1 MKNRVVQSM
10 NLVKV
15 ENLSISYDTPRFAGT
30 LLSQPD
36 QLQEASSWQLEPVSF
51 EIEEG
56 KGLGLV
62 GVNGSGKSSLLKA
75 ILGIIP
81 HNGSVQTPPNTLG
94 VFDLNLFFH
103 PDFSGYENLFMMNAC
118 HGKKDG
124 DLEHKLEMIEEFSQI
139 DTYLHRPVREYSAGM
154 RMRLGIAY
162 ILLQDF
168 DFLAIDEVL
177 AVGDLAF
184 QRKCVAFLRDKLQ
197 AGKSLLVASHNLD
210 EVATLCDHILLLD
223 KGKIIMYGPVE
234 EVLCTYMQR
243 AEEAGLNA
251 RALMNHTGFTPP
263 EPLKERVIITA
274 VRFLNSEHQELGRFF
289 TGEAVTIEVTVK
301 IEKGTAH
308 NPLFRVEFFRNDN
321 LLVSAT
327 NNYRHQAY
335 FDLPEGEATVVIE
348 LDSLNLLTGLYYV
361 SVSVWPDEYTSLV
374 TGEAF
379 DVHDRRYEITVNSH
393 RSMGTGV
400 CSLPGKIRLKG
411 EGEV

>member
-1 MKNRVVQSM
+1 M

-15 ENLSISYDTPRFAGT
+15 ENLSITYDTPRFAGT

-36 QLQEASSWQLEPVSF
+36 QLQEASSWELEPVSF
-51 EIEEG
+51 EIAEG
-56 KGLGLV
+56 QGLGLV

-75 ILGIIP
+75 VLGIIP
-81 HNGSVQTPPNTLG
+81 HHGTIQTPMNTLG

-118 HGKKDG
+118 HGKKDR
-124 DLEHKLEMIEEFSQI
+124 DLEQILEMIEDFSQI
-139 DTYLHRPVREYSAGM
+139 GKYLHRPVREYSAGM

-184 QRKCVAFLRDKLQ
+184 QRKCVAFLRDKLK

-234 EVLCTYMQR
+234 DVLSTYMRR
-243 AEEAGLNA
+243 AEESGLNA
-251 RALMNHTGFTPP
+251 RALMSHTGFTPP
-263 EPLKERVIITA
+263 EPLREKLRISG
-274 VRFLNSEHQELGRFF
+274 VRFLNSERQEPGRFQ
-289 TGEAVTIEVTVK
+289 TGENLTIEITVEIK
-301 IEKGTAH
+301 KGTVH
-308 NPLFRVEFFRNDN
+308 NPLFRIEFFRNDN
-321 LLVSAT
+321 LLISAT
-327 NNYRHQAY
+327 NNFRHEAS
-335 FDLPEGEATVVIE
+335 FDLPEGEATLMVEI
-348 LDSLNLLTGLYYV
+348 DSLNLLTGLYYV

-374 TGEAF
+374 TGEAY
-379 DVHDRRYEITVNSH
+379 DVNDRRYEITVHSH
-393 RSMGTGV
+393 RSLGAGI
-400 CSLPGKIRLKG
+400 CSLPGKIRLKS
-411 EGEV
+411 EGEN